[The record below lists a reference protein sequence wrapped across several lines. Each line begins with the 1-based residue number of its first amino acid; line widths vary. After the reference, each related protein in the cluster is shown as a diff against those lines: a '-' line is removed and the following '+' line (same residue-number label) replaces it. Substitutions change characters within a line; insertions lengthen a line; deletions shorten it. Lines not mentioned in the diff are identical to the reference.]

1 MTRRALV
8 LLIVALAGCSLSPVH
23 YPTLN
28 EHPLTLRQGDLES
41 AGIAF
46 VTPSTV
52 TGQEQERQAVA
63 LTFTDAMT
71 KARPGVKVVSLAD
84 TLSAVNRAGLV
95 DAYQHMYDHYRTTG
109 LLPADVL
116 RRLGSATGARYIAQL
131 NLQGFVQ
138 NSKNRLGVLGLRI
151 IETQIGDLR
160 LFLQIWDSRDG
171 SIAWEAMEELRI
183 AMDTTKEEPI
193 MLRTLL
199 ERSAQDLIAK
209 LP

>member
-1 MTRRALV
+1 MRTALALV
-8 LLIVALAGCSLSPVH
+8 VLALGACSLSPVH

-28 EHPLTLRQGDLES
+28 EHPLTLGKGQLEA

-63 LTFTDAMT
+63 LTFSDAMT
-71 KARPGVKVVSLAD
+71 KGRPGVKVVTLAD

-95 DAYQHMYDHYRTTG
+95 DAYRRMYEDYRNTG

-138 NSKNRLGVLGLRI
+138 NSKNRLGIFGLRI

-160 LFLQIWDSRDG
+160 VFLQIWDSQDG
-171 SIAWEAMEELRI
+171 SIAWEGMEELRI
-183 AMDTTKEEPI
+183 AMETTKEQPI

-209 LP
+209 VP

>member
-1 MTRRALV
+1 MTRLALAF
-8 LLIVALAGCSLSPVH
+8 LLVALAGCSLSPVH

-28 EHPLTLRQGDLES
+28 EHPLSLRKGELEA

-63 LTFTDAMT
+63 LTFTNAMA
-71 KARPGVKVVSLAD
+71 KARPGVKVITLAD
-84 TLSAVNRAGLV
+84 TLSAVNRAGLM
-95 DAYQHMYDHYRTTG
+95 DAYQHMYEHYRSTG

-116 RRLGSATGARYIAQL
+116 QRLGSATGARYIAQL

-138 NSKNRLGVLGLRI
+138 NSKNRLGILGLRI

-183 AMDTTKEEPI
+183 AMETTKEQPI

-199 ERSAQDLIAK
+199 ERSAQDLVSK
-209 LP
+209 VP

>member
-1 MTRRALV
+1 MTRFALALV
-8 LLIVALAGCSLSPVH
+8 VLAIGGCSLAPLY

-28 EHPLTLRQGDLES
+28 EHVVALHKGDLEAS
-41 AGIAF
+41 GIAF

-52 TGQEQERQAVA
+52 TGLEQEKQAVA
-63 LTFTDAMT
+63 LTFTDVLAST
-71 KARPGVKVVSLAD
+71 RPGIKVVSLAE

-95 DAYQHMYDHYRTTG
+95 DAYRRMYEDYRNTA

-116 RRLGSATGARYIAQL
+116 RRLSAATGARYIAQL
-131 NLQGFVQ
+131 SLQGFMQ
-138 NSKNRLGVLGLRI
+138 NSKNRLGILGLRI
-151 IETQIGDLR
+151 IDTQLGDLR
-160 LFLQIWDSRDG
+160 LHVQIWDSHDG

-183 AMDTTKEEPI
+183 AKETTREEPI

-199 ERSAQDLIAK
+199 ERSARDLVAK